1 MCKAISIR
9 QAAATYTTTTTA
21 ITGSITR
28 SKIATVSQQQT
39 RNFFFATPRT
49 FVATTTVLNNR
60 GRLDYTTKMAAPQPP
75 QTQPTNAGNSVGGGN
90 GNGDGDGSGGK
101 TATPTTPA
109 PPPHRLP
116 PPGFTI
122 RRCDPATDIPRMV
135 DIYLRAFAG
144 GEYVYWWGPVEAMR
158 AWSEARFALWFHNP
172 AMAVFKVVDESEE
185 GGGNKLA
192 AFAAW
197 VLPAKMRGPGF
208 RAEVVSSQTQQEQ
221 QQQPQR
227 QGQGQERGA
236 GGGGGGDNGD
246 KGEGEREEVAVTEG
260 GEKTA
265 AEAGAETGKGKENSS
280 NSSIHRTQH
289 PSLPAGADAELYG
302 EFFGRVA
309 RAGEKWGAGTEKLEL
324 SLLVADP
331 DPAYRGLGLGTA
343 LVHHGFRAA
352 DAETET
358 PTGAGGVDVFLDA
371 VVRAVPLYRR
381 LGFVSVDRVEFPLA
395 RERGRVEAGTGLDIM
410 VRTSS
415 PLLS

>member
-144 GEYVYWWGPVEAMR
+144 GEYVYWWGPMEAMR

-208 RAEVVSSQTQQEQ
+208 RAEVVSSQTQTQTEQ
-221 QQQPQR
+221 QQ
-227 QGQGQERGA
+227 QGQERGGGGH
-236 GGGGGGDNGD
+236 GGGGGENGD
-246 KGEGEREEVAVTEG
+246 KGEGEREGVAVTEG

-265 AEAGAETGKGKENSS
+265 AEAGAETGKGKEDS
-280 NSSIHRTQH
+280 NSSSHRTQH

-352 DAETET
+352 DAET